1 MKHEPRCGHKL
12 ICCQNVIG
20 ERVVQL
26 KWDGEIGLGRER
38 GGANWEIGADV
49 YVLLTLGVTQMTN
62 ESLPGHSGS
71 LAGCSVVTK
80 IGRESRTEGTYVY
93 RELIHFAYSRNPY
106 SSAKQLYSN
115 KN

>member
-1 MKHEPRCGHKL
+1 MGR
-12 ICCQNVIG
+12 
-20 ERVVQL
+20 
-26 KWDGEIGLGRER
+26 LGWGGR
-38 GGANWEIGADV
+38 GEIGADM
-49 YVLLTLGVTQMTN
+49 YVLLTLGVTEMTN
-62 ESLPGHSGS
+62 KSLPGHSGS

-106 SSAKQLYSN
+106 SSAKHLYSN